1 MADVPQLGDIIEA
14 YCEKCRLNLD
24 VSVAVVTDGE
34 VKQVQCRTCQNFVP
48 YKPVVPDSVKKDRA
62 FKRVLR
68 MRDRKSQAR
77 QPVVTKKG
85 EAPPAKTLAARTPGI
100 DPRWVELTDDM
111 DSTRAVP
118 YRQNRTYSEGDYLL
132 HKAYGMGYVDAVE
145 DGEDGPM
152 AKVLFRNG
160 HQMLAC
166 NREYE

>member
-24 VSVAVVTDGE
+24 VSVAAVADGE
-34 VKQVQCRTCQNFVP
+34 IQQVQCRTCNNFVP
-48 YKPVVPDSVKKDRA
+48 YKEPVPDSVKKDRA

-68 MRDRKSQAR
+68 MRDRKSGAGR
-77 QPVVTKKG
+77 QPVVTQKG
-85 EAPPAKTLAARTPGI
+85 TPPPKQLASRTPGI

-118 YRQNRTYSEGDYLL
+118 YTPQRRYSEGDYLL
-132 HKAYGMGYVDAVE
+132 HKSFGMGYVEAVE
-145 DGEDGPM
+145 DGEEGPE

-160 HQMLAC
+160 HQLLAC
-166 NREYE
+166 NRED